1 MKEDKV
7 KFAKIESELFALIN
21 SIINLYN
28 KYQKGS
34 INENF
39 FQKAIKDA
47 MNGLLNINLYLKER
61 NISLTKFLNGMNLL
75 NDYNKVIK
83 IVNSISD
90 LDSYNEFNA
99 VRNGNKFYSEKKIRS
114 SILELPGIASEITS
128 AFITLIDALK
138 LEGQSQYLMIRLLN
152 ELKANFKKFKFP
164 GLKDIQLKIKK
175 IYKDAL
181 KNTANLISDNQFRE
195 EIADRLYS
203 VLKEFQQKISVKT

>member
-1 MKEDKV
+1 MEEDKV
-7 KFAKIESELFALIN
+7 KFAEIESELFALIN
-21 SIINLYN
+21 SIINLYD

-47 MNGLLNINLYLKER
+47 INGLLNINLYLKER
-61 NISLTKFLNGMNLL
+61 NISLSKFLNGMNLL

-83 IVNSISD
+83 IVNNLSD
-90 LDSYNEFNA
+90 LDEFNG
-99 VRNGNKFYSEKKIRS
+99 VRNGNKFYSEKRIKS

-128 AFITLIDALK
+128 SFITLIDALK

-164 GLKDIQLKIKK
+164 GLKDIHLRIKK
-175 IYKDAL
+175 IYKYAL
-181 KNTANLISDNQFRE
+181 KNTANLVSDNQFRE
-195 EIADRLYS
+195 EIADRLYTL
-203 VLKEFQQKISVKT
+203 LKEFQQKISVKT

>member
-47 MNGLLNINLYLKER
+47 MNGLLNINLYLKES

-75 NDYNKVIK
+75 NDYNKAIK
-83 IVNSISD
+83 IVNNISD
-90 LDSYNEFNA
+90 LDSYNESNA
-99 VRNGNKFYSEKKIRS
+99 VRNGNKFYSEKRIRS

-138 LEGQSQYLMIRLLN
+138 LEGQSQYLIIRLLN

-164 GLKDIQLKIKK
+164 GLTDIQLKIKK